1 MSNTLNEVNASKKTT
16 PQKVS
21 SSQIDQKR
29 KVKILVATM
38 SGNARDCAN
47 ELAAALAAG
56 GREAEVLEIELYSAK
71 KLLKEK
77 GPVLI
82 CTSTFGNG
90 EPPDCAYGFWE
101 VLQHPKFPNMPHLEY
116 SVLALGDS
124 TYPKFCLF
132 GKDLD
137 DRLRRLGA
145 KPIHPQISC
154 DVDFEESFQVW
165 MNGCLKALL

>member
-1 MSNTLNEVNASKKTT
+1 MQQPLQATHLPVT
-16 PQKVS
+16 
-21 SSQIDQKR
+21 
-29 KVKILVATM
+29 ILVATM
-38 SGNARDCAN
+38 SGNARDCAH
-47 ELAAALAAG
+47 ATARALKEAG
-56 GREAEVLEIELYSAK
+56 RDSQVHEIELYSAK
-71 KLLKEK
+71 KLLREK

-101 VLQHPKFPNMPHLEY
+101 VLQHPKFPNMPKLQY

-124 TYPKFCLF
+124 TYPRFCQF

-145 KPIHPQISC
+145 TPIYPQVSC
-154 DVDFEESFQVW
+154 DVDFEVGFQAW
-165 MNGCLKALL
+165 LEGCLKALR